1 MKTYLSSIN
10 GKMRHDNMPWNAD
23 AMISDLGLKPV
34 FNAMS
39 GGDDFLLKNSVN
51 FVLNGL
57 ISIDEIMYRQEVL
70 KDFINNT
77 ETARK
82 IYKNALEFTTEA
94 KKLLFWFGDR
104 DSLSISASIDILRK
118 FVLYTGKL
126 RNILSGPS
134 NGFLS
139 RGLKKFYMVISE
151 DFGSEYMENIQKYL
165 DKANF
170 RDGVTLSMALG
181 PGNSGKDYILH
192 EPFNGKSVKKIMKD
206 TLERH
211 YTYVLNE
218 RDISGAAEIEGI
230 KSRGLRKV
238 AITLTIA
245 ARNAIEF
252 YSDIKSEV
260 GFYLAAINLIKKI
273 ETRGGHICFPIP
285 CEDKEVT
292 FTGLYDLGLLLSTD
306 ANIVSN
312 CMESKNTELFIIT
325 GTNRGGKSTFLRSI
339 GQAQLLMQAGMFVP
353 AERFTANTVSGIY
366 THFKREEDRGLNR
379 GKFDDEL
386 SKMDE
391 IVNHLKKNG
400 MVLFNESFSST
411 NTREGSEIAMEI
423 TRALLENGIR
433 VFFVSHLYEFA
444 STVVEEVH
452 DKYLFLVAERTED
465 GKHTYRIIP
474 GKPSETG
481 HGMDIYRK
489 IFEYRYKP
497 GNLGKLNG

>member
-1 MKTYLSSIN
+1 M
-10 GKMRHDNMPWNAD
+10 
-23 AMISDLGLKPV
+23 
-34 FNAMS
+34 
-39 GGDDFLLKNSVN
+39 
-51 FVLNGL
+51 
-57 ISIDEIMYRQEVL
+57 
-70 KDFINNT
+70 
-77 ETARK
+77 
-82 IYKNALEFTTEA
+82 
-94 KKLLFWFGDR
+94 
-104 DSLSISASIDILRK
+104 
-118 FVLYTGKL
+118 
-126 RNILSGPS
+126 
-134 NGFLS
+134 
-139 RGLKKFYMVISE
+139 
-151 DFGSEYMENIQKYL
+151 
-165 DKANF
+165 
-170 RDGVTLSMALG
+170 
-181 PGNSGKDYILH
+181 
-192 EPFNGKSVKKIMKD
+192 
-206 TLERH
+206 
-211 YTYVLNE
+211 
-218 RDISGAAEIEGI
+218 
-230 KSRGLRKV
+230 

-433 VFFVSHLYEFA
+433 IFFVSHLYEFA